1 MLRFQ
6 FFLFLLYFVRVGG
19 RLSFI
24 VLVDLLLRAE
34 LPLLGD
40 HLLDLFHVEVVVK
53 LVPRHQVL
61 VKLVVSDGF
70 VALAALAQLLLRLL
84 SINEAFHNLA
94 RCLMNLAHD
103 TISDLVHQIDG
114 TFRLWWATR

>member
-1 MLRFQ
+1 M
-6 FFLFLLYFVRVGG
+6 
-19 RLSFI
+19 SFI

-53 LVPRHQVL
+53 LVPCHQVL
-61 VKLVVSDGF
+61 VELVVSNGF
-70 VALAALAQLLLRLL
+70 ALAALAQLLLRLL
-84 SINEAFHNLA
+84 RIDQAFHNLA
-94 RCLMNLAHD
+94 GCLMNLAHD

-114 TFRLWWATR
+114 AFRLWWATR

>member
-1 MLRFQ
+1 M
-6 FFLFLLYFVRVGG
+6 
-19 RLSFI
+19 SFI

-40 HLLDLFHVEVVVK
+40 HLLDFFHVEVVVK
-53 LVPRHQVL
+53 LVPRHKIL
-61 VKLVVSDGF
+61 VELVVSDGF

-84 SINEAFHNLA
+84 RIDQAFHNLA
-94 RCLMNLAHD
+94 GCLMNLAHD

-114 TFRLWWATR
+114 AFRLWWATR